1 MRHDIIMPA
10 LGMAQDTGTLLAWH
24 KSEGEAVTQGETLFE
39 VETDKTTMEVEA
51 PASGFLVGIS
61 ASDGDEVPVGQV
73 IAIISDSADTPV
85 KEPDAGSGP
94 VKAEPASES
103 LPTGKAV
110 IMPVLGMSQDSGVLV
125 GWNKEPGDA
134 VKQDDILF
142 EVETDK
148 SVVEVPAG
156 LDGYLAARLAAAGD
170 DVPTGETIA
179 IISETKVADP
189 VDRAYSQSP
198 ATTANPEEPPAE
210 EPPAEHAATSV
221 DKSTAPKKPEAG
233 KRLAPASGGKVL
245 ASPKLKRL
253 AHQAGF
259 DLALLA
265 ATGHPQPFHARDFEA
280 LKNANETAHKRSGTA
295 STSEA
300 VTRLSARVS
309 PVELDA
315 FLSWAADNIE
325 AASAASVIAAF
336 AGASLGDHST
346 VRIDRRGVSETYAA
360 HTQLSKTVAAEGE
373 PDVIVHDLRGTLISS
388 AELPPDSAPVISI
401 VSSGNELI
409 LTLTSFDSLLAGK
422 DAAVVLDN
430 FAGRIADPLR
440 HLF

>member
-39 VETDKTTMEVEA
+39 VETDKSTMEVEA
-51 PASGFLVGIS
+51 PASGFLVSVS
-61 ASDGDEVPVGQV
+61 ARDGDEIPVGQV
-73 IAIISDSADTPV
+73 IAIISDTADAPAPGETAD
-85 KEPDAGSGP
+85 KEPVEAAQKPD
-94 VKAEPASES
+94 S
-103 LPTGKAV
+103 LPTGKPI

-156 LDGYLAARLAAAGD
+156 VDGYLAARLAAAGD

-179 IISETKVADP
+179 IISEDPVSDP
-189 VDRAYSQSP
+189 VDRAYSSSAVPAASADQPSVEVSEKAP
-198 ATTANPEEPPAE
+198 ATTVAEPA
-210 EPPAEHAATSV
+210 
-221 DKSTAPKKPEAG
+221 APKQPEVS
-233 KRLAPASGGKVL
+233 RRREPAPEGKVL

-253 AHQAGF
+253 AHQAGY
-259 DLALLA
+259 DLAHLA

-280 LKNANETAHKRSGTA
+280 LRQAHETAGKRSEFAAPG
-295 STSEA
+295 A
-300 VTRLSARVS
+300 VITRLSARVS
-309 PVELDA
+309 PVALDA
-315 FLSWAADNIE
+315 FLDWATGHIE
-325 AASAASVIAAF
+325 SASDASVIAAF
-336 AGASLGDHST
+336 AGASLADQAT
-346 VRIDRRGVSETYAA
+346 VRIDRRGTSETYSAR
-360 HTQLSKTVAAEGE
+360 QRLSETVATEGE
-373 PDVIVHDLRGTLISS
+373 PDVIIHDLRGTFISS
-388 AELPPDSAPVISI
+388 AELPPESAPVIAI
-401 VSSGNELI
+401 VSSGDELM
-409 LTLTSFDSLLAGK
+409 LTLTCTNALLAGK

-430 FAGRIADPLR
+430 FAGRMADPLR

>member
-85 KEPDAGSGP
+85 KEPDAGAEP
-94 VKAEPASES
+94 VKASSDTET
-103 LPTGKAV
+103 LPSGKPV

-125 GWNKEPGDA
+125 GWSKEPGDA

-156 LDGYLAARLAAAGD
+156 INGYLAARLASAGD

-179 IISETKVADP
+179 IISEGQVADP
-189 VDRAYSQSP
+189 IDRAYSQS
-198 ATTANPEEPPAE
+198 AKTTASSEQPPAE
-210 EPPAEHAATSV
+210 QPTTPAVTPPAS
-221 DKSTAPKKPEAG
+221 KKPDSG
-233 KRLAPASGGKVL
+233 KRHTPSPGGKIL

-253 AHQAGF
+253 AHQAGY

-265 ATGHPQPFHARDFEA
+265 ATDHPQPFHASDFEA
-280 LKNANETAHKRSGTA
+280 LKNANESAHKRTGTA
-295 STSEA
+295 ATSEA
-300 VTRLSARVS
+300 VTRLSARIS

-315 FLSWAADNIE
+315 FLGWANDHIE
-325 AASAASVIAAF
+325 SASDASVIAAF

-346 VRIDRRGVSETYAA
+346 VRIDRRGISETYAA
-360 HTQLSKTVAAEGE
+360 HTQLSKTVATEGE

-401 VSSGNELI
+401 VGSDNE
-409 LTLTSFDSLLAGK
+409 LTLTLTCIDSLLAGK
-422 DAAVVLDN
+422 DAAVILDN
-430 FAGRIADPLR
+430 FAGRMADPLR

>member
-39 VETDKTTMEVEA
+39 VETDKSTMEVEA
-51 PASGFLVGIS
+51 PASGFLVGVS
-61 ASDGDEVPVGQV
+61 ARDGDEIPVGQV
-73 IAIISDSADTPV
+73 IAIISDTADTPAPSQPSA
-85 KEPDAGSGP
+85 EEP
-94 VKAEPASES
+94 VKTAPQPDS
-103 LPTGKAV
+103 LPAGKPI

-156 LDGYLAARLAAAGD
+156 VDGYLAARLAAAGD

-179 IISETKVADP
+179 IISEDKVPAP
-189 VDRAYSQSP
+189 VDRAYSSSASP
-198 ATTANPEEPPAE
+198 VVSAEQAPAETPSAPVAEPPAPKQPE
-210 EPPAEHAATSV
+210 VS
-221 DKSTAPKKPEAG
+221 KRRAPESAG
-233 KRLAPASGGKVL
+233 KIL

-253 AHQAGF
+253 AHQAGY
-259 DLALLA
+259 DLDLLA
-265 ATGHPQPFHARDFEA
+265 ATDHPQPFHARDFEA
-280 LKNANETAHKRSGTA
+280 LRQVNETVDKRSEVAAPAA
-295 STSEA
+295 SI
-300 VTRLSARVS
+300 TRLTARVS

-315 FLSWAADNIE
+315 FLDWATGHIDSDSE
-325 AASAASVIAAF
+325 ASVIASF
-336 AGASLGDHST
+336 AGASLAEHAT
-346 VRIDRRGVSETYAA
+346 VRIDRRGSSETYAA
-360 HTQLSKTVAAEGE
+360 HQRLSETVTAQGE

-401 VSSGNELI
+401 VGSDNE
-409 LTLTSFDSLLAGK
+409 LTLTLTCIDSLLAGK

-430 FAGRIADPLR
+430 FAGRMADPLR

>member
-61 ASDGDEVPVGQV
+61 ARDGDEVPVGQV
-73 IAIISDSADTPV
+73 IAIISDSAEAPPPA
-85 KEPDAGSGP
+85 KETQPA
-94 VKAEPASES
+94 AEPSQAASKPDS
-103 LPTGKAV
+103 LPTGKPI

-134 VKQDDILF
+134 IKQDDILF

-156 LDGYLAARLAAAGD
+156 INGYLAARLAAAGD
-170 DVPTGETIA
+170 EVPTGETIA
-179 IISETKVADP
+179 IISEVQVSEP
-189 VDRAYSQSP
+189 VDRAYSHSVSP
-198 ATTANPEEPPAE
+198 AVSAAQPPTEE
-210 EPPAEHAATSV
+210 TST
-221 DKSTAPKKPEAG
+221 STAES
-233 KRLAPASGGKVL
+233 PASEKPVVNKRPASAPGGKVL

-253 AHQAGF
+253 AHQSGY
-259 DLALLA
+259 DLGLLA

-280 LKNANETAHKRSGTA
+280 LKNANESAHKRTGTA
-295 STSEA
+295 ATSEA
-300 VTRLSARVS
+300 ITRLSARVS
-309 PVELDA
+309 AVELDA
-315 FLSWAADNIE
+315 FLGWTTDHIE
-325 AASAASVIAAF
+325 SASDASVIAAF

-346 VRIDRRGVSETYAA
+346 VRIDRRGTSETYAA
-360 HTQLSKTVAAEGE
+360 HTQLSKTAPSEGE
-373 PDVIVHDLRGTLISS
+373 PDVIVHDLRGTFISS
-388 AELPPDSAPVISI
+388 AELPPDSVPVISI
-401 VSSGNELI
+401 VGSGNELT
-409 LTLTSFDSLLAGK
+409 LTLTCIDSLLAGK
-422 DAAVVLDN
+422 DAAVILDN
-430 FAGRIADPLR
+430 FAGRMADPLR

>member
-39 VETDKTTMEVEA
+39 VETDKSTMEVEA
-51 PASGFLVGIS
+51 PASGFLVGVS
-61 ASDGDEVPVGQV
+61 ARDGDEIPVGQV
-73 IAIISDSADTPV
+73 IAIISDTADAPAPSQTSA
-85 KEPDAGSGP
+85 KEP
-94 VKAEPASES
+94 VKAAQQPDS
-103 LPTGKAV
+103 LPTGKAI

-125 GWNKEPGDA
+125 GWNKAPGDA

-156 LDGYLAARLAAAGD
+156 VDGYLAARLAAAGD

-179 IISETKVADP
+179 IISEGQVSDP
-189 VDRAYSQSP
+189 VDRAYSSSDAP
-198 ATTANPEEPPAE
+198 AASAEQPPVDVSAK
-210 EPPAEHAATSV
+210 ATSTPV
-221 DKSTAPKKPEAG
+221 AELPAPKQPEVS
-233 KRLAPASGGKVL
+233 KRRTPASGEKVL
-245 ASPKLKRL
+245 ASPKLKHL
-253 AHQAGF
+253 AHQAGY

-280 LKNANETAHKRSGTA
+280 LRHANETAGKG
-295 STSEA
+295 SEFA
-300 VTRLSARVS
+300 APGAAITRLSARVS

-315 FLSWAADNIE
+315 FLDWATEHIDS
-325 AASAASVIAAF
+325 ASEASVIAAF
-336 AGASLGDHST
+336 AGASLAEQAT
-346 VRIDRRGVSETYAA
+346 VRIDRRGSSETYAA
-360 HTQLSKTVAAEGE
+360 HQRLSETVPAQGE
-373 PDVIVHDLRGTLISS
+373 PDVIVHDLRGSLICS

-401 VSSGNELI
+401 VGSDNE
-409 LTLTSFDSLLAGK
+409 LTLTLTCIDSLLAGK
-422 DAAVVLDN
+422 DAAVILDN
-430 FAGRIADPLR
+430 FAGRVADPLR

>member
-39 VETDKTTMEVEA
+39 VETDKSTMEVEA

-61 ASDGDEVPVGQV
+61 ARDGDEIPVGQV
-73 IAIISDSADTPV
+73 IAIISDTADAPAPSQTSA
-85 KEPDAGSGP
+85 KEPVDAVQKP
-94 VKAEPASES
+94 DS
-103 LPTGKAV
+103 LPTGKAI

-156 LDGYLAARLAAAGD
+156 VDGYLAARLAAAGN

-179 IISETKVADP
+179 IISEDRISDP
-189 VDRAYSQSP
+189 VDRAYSSSAAP
-198 ATTANPEEPPAE
+198 AASADQPPAE
-210 EPPAEHAATSV
+210 APPTTVAEPA
-221 DKSTAPKKPEAG
+221 APKQPEVS
-233 KRLAPASGGKVL
+233 KRRAPAPEGKIL

-253 AHQAGF
+253 AHQAGY
-259 DLALLA
+259 DLAHLA
-265 ATGHPQPFHARDFEA
+265 ATGHPQPFHASDFEA
-280 LKNANETAHKRSGTA
+280 LRQAHEMAGKRSEFAAPGA
-295 STSEA
+295 A
-300 VTRLSARVS
+300 ITRLSARVS

-315 FLSWAADNIE
+315 FLDWATEHIDP
-325 AASAASVIAAF
+325 ASEASVIAAF
-336 AGASLGDHST
+336 AGASLADQAT
-346 VRIDRRGVSETYAA
+346 VRIDRRGSSETYSAR
-360 HTQLSKTVAAEGE
+360 QRLSETVATEGE
-373 PDVIVHDLRGTLISS
+373 PDVIIHDLRGTYISS
-388 AELPPDSAPVISI
+388 AELPPESAPVISI
-401 VSSGNELI
+401 VGSGNELM
-409 LTLTSFDSLLAGK
+409 LTLTCTDALLAGK

-430 FAGRIADPLR
+430 FAGRMADPLR